1 MVFVHG
7 ETGFCVHTHLLVLP
21 APSWISKSI
30 HKSFTSLAGCA
41 ARRVGSPLFTAY
53 PSRKNGNGRSVR
65 HLPHVTAA
73 TGGKMSST
81 AVTKKGQ
88 QDVSSTGQQPM
99 MESREQSASASASAG
114 LNLNIFG
121 AVAGAFSSKS
131 KKESN
136 PDGSSIEYRE
146 EKARAKGAGA
156 GNLSAIG
163 AAKADQRDRHVK
175 QVGETEDEDTRMAE

>member
-99 MESREQSASASASAG
+99 MESREQSASASASVRSPSASCRAS
-114 LNLNIFG
+114 
-121 AVAGAFSSKS
+121 AVDQISDLRSFPPAPLRSALLRSPPPPSLHIPS
-131 KKESN
+131 PS
-136 PDGSSIEYRE
+136 PSLLDLT
-146 EKARAKGAGA
+146 ARA
-156 GNLSAIG
+156 
-163 AAKADQRDRHVK
+163 RPV
-175 QVGETEDEDTRMAE
+175 